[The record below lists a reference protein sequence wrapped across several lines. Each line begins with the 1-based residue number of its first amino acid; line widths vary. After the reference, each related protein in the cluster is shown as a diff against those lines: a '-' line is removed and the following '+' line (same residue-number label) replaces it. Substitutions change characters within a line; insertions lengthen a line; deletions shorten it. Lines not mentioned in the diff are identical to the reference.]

1 MANIKLGS
9 RRRLRHSE
17 YYHWCIQKFLK
28 SKWNFELVCSHE
40 MIFFWN
46 VLHWICVSWGA
57 KRDAASQLH
66 SCVPTLS
73 NRNLSWTY
81 FTVYTDQI
89 HRMSKGIFCMSKN
102 LTEVIE
108 NIDKEERKE
117 FWSVTLYKGKLAI
130 LMFTF
135 FNTLFAISCYV
146 LAQKSR
152 W

>member
-1 MANIKLGS
+1 MENSGS
-9 RRRLRHSE
+9 
-17 YYHWCIQKFLK
+17 
-28 SKWNFELVCSHE
+28 
-40 MIFFWN
+40 
-46 VLHWICVSWGA
+46 
-57 KRDAASQLH
+57 KRSFRSCFPPMHDTQC
-66 SCVPTLS
+66 CVPTFS

-81 FTVYTDQI
+81 YTVYTDQI

-117 FWSVTLYKGKLAI
+117 FWSVTLYKGKLAV

-135 FNTLFAISCYV
+135 INILFAISCYV